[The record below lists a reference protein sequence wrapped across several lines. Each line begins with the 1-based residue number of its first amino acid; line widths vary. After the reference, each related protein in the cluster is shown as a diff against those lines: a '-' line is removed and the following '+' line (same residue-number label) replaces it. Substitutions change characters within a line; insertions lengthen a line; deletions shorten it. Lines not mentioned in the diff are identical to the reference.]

1 MISQRDITKGK
12 VLVSVAAVI
21 EGKQHEILMIWEGD
35 VPYHKQWVVPGG
47 YVRSDETVKQAI
59 VREVKE
65 ETGLVTI
72 PTRLVGIYDDFT
84 SEKDESIHHIVIA
97 YKADVID
104 GRVVFSQEATAYK
117 WVSIEGALGSPD
129 IPDVIKQVL
138 IGSKKQER
146 RNFISRLVRSQYP
159 TF

>member
-35 VPYHKQWVVPGG
+35 VPYHKQWVLPGG
-47 YVRSDETVKQAI
+47 YVKPDETVKQAI
-59 VREVKE
+59 VREVRE

-72 PTRLVGIYDDFT
+72 PTKLVGISDDFS

-97 YKADVID
+97 YKADVVD

-117 WVSIEGALGSPD
+117 WVSVGEALGF
-129 IPDVIKQVL
+129 PDVPNVFKEIL
-138 IGSKKQER
+138 NDLKKKEK
-146 RNFISRLVRSQYP
+146 RNFISRLVR
-159 TF
+159 TR

>member
-1 MISQRDITKGK
+1 MSQRDITKGR
-12 VLVSVAAVI
+12 VLVSVVAVI

-47 YVRSDETVKQAI
+47 YVRPDETVKQAI
-59 VREVKE
+59 VREVRE

-72 PTRLVGIYDDFT
+72 PTKLVGIYDNFT

-97 YKADVID
+97 YKADVVG

-117 WVSIEGALGSPD
+117 WLSVEEALSSSD
-129 IPDVIKQVL
+129 VPDVFKKVL
-138 IGSKKQER
+138 NDLKKKER
-146 RNFISRLVRSQYP
+146 RNFISRLVRSQ
-159 TF
+159 

>member
-47 YVRSDETVKQAI
+47 YVRPDETVKQAI

-84 SEKDESIHHIVIA
+84 SEKDESIHHIIIA
-97 YKADVID
+97 YKVDVVD

-117 WVSIEGALGSPD
+117 WLSAEEALSSPD
-129 IPDVIKQVL
+129 VPDVFKKVL
-138 IGSKKQER
+138 NDSKKQER
-146 RNFISRLVRSQYP
+146 RKFISRLVR
-159 TF
+159 TR